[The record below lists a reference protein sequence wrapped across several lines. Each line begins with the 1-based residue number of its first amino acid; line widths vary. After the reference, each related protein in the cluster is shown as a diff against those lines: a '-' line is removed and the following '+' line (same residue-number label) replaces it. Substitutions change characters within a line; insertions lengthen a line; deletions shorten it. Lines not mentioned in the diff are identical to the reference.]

1 VSHKA
6 CNSLVPS
13 AALAAALAAVAL
25 GAAPA
30 CAVDEPTLSA
40 TIVDGSSVYTPTQL
54 FAAHRDQLGRPIN
67 SASTAAIVAQIEA
80 LYVRDGY
87 SRPEFHLDDDRA
99 GNGILR
105 IQVFEAQITRVVF
118 SGDAGPYAARLEE
131 LASDLS
137 LRVPLRAA
145 DLQTALQTMRQLPGL
160 TVRATTQRDE
170 SRPNAHALTV
180 ATQYQP
186 FDATLRLSNRGTR
199 KIGPMF
205 ASSEVVANSMLGL
218 RERIGLFALR
228 STDTDE
234 YRSGGLFFDM
244 ERALGP
250 AAATTVAWS
259 ARFDWDDLDPSEELR
274 VAEVGGRIGGSIGS
288 SSRYVAGVKVRRG
301 LSEDFFT
308 TQLHFIGLLQLTQ
321 RWSARLDAFGQQS
334 AYVLPD
340 IERYK
345 LGGERFGRGFEI
357 SDVAGDRGLGG
368 KVELRR
374 ELSSPAAAV
383 GRTSLY
389 GFYDYAAA
397 WKQDQPG
404 RESAASAGVGLA
416 MDYWRLSGCI
426 EVTHDAKVFAEVRLK
441 L

>member
-13 AALAAALAAVAL
+13 AAWAAVLVAVAL

-30 CAVDEPTLSA
+30 RAVDEPTLSA

-54 FAAHRDQLGRPIN
+54 FAAHRDQLGRPID
-67 SASTAAIVAQIEA
+67 SASAVAIVAQIEA

-87 SRPEFHLDDDRA
+87 SRPEFRLDDDRA
-99 GNGILR
+99 NGILR
-105 IQVFEAQITRVVF
+105 IQVFEAQITRVAF

-137 LRVPLRAA
+137 LRVPLRDA
-145 DLQTALQTMRQLPGL
+145 DLQTALRTMRELPGL

-199 KIGPMF
+199 QVGPMF

-218 RERIGLFALR
+218 RERIGLFASS

-244 ERALGP
+244 ERALGST
-250 AAATTVAWS
+250 AATTIAWS
-259 ARFDWDDLDPSEELR
+259 ARFDWDDLHPTEELR

-288 SSRYVAGVKVRRG
+288 SSRYLAGVKVRRG
-301 LSEDFFT
+301 LSDDFFIA
-308 TQLHFIGLLQLTQ
+308 QLQFIELLQLTQ

-334 AYVLPD
+334 GYVLPD

-357 SDVAGDRGLGG
+357 TDIAGDQGLGG

-383 GRTSLY
+383 GKTSLY
-389 GFYDYAAA
+389 GFYDYATA

-416 MDYWRLSGCI
+416 LDYWRLSGCI